1 MIDSDNLRTASLY
14 INNQLLSR
22 GLLRDGQSIDFADPG
37 RGEDLEETMGKI
49 MSVVND
55 LILRRDRDAEH
66 RESLSTTLRT
76 VRAEALR
83 QTSDIQRLH
92 EKHAET
98 QRKLNLGEAAEN
110 ALRTQLKAAE
120 ASVHKLKEEA
130 ARTKKLV
137 AETRSVCA
145 NEVRKR
151 DRQIDGLKKAVS
163 EAGRARGERKNP
175 GITTITITGDIGAE
189 RADDS
194 MLSTASDG
202 YDLRQET
209 NAFLAE
215 LAKGLSEENETL
227 LNLVRQTSDKLKE
240 MSGFEKGEAMAGH
253 GDGHAIALQTNC
265 QDLSNEIEAILEHLR
280 TILTNPSFVPIE
292 EVVVREEEI
301 NRLREGWVRMETR
314 WKEAVHLIDGWRRRM
329 ALSGRP
335 VNMEE
340 LKMGLRL
347 SPVRVK
353 DVEETSQGLGL
364 HLSTLEEEEEEQS
377 SIFHQVQSPSP
388 AESLHLVPAPE
399 YEEEEEEDASDSE
412 SSIFQDDVEI
422 DELDVSEPNVQ
433 ILQQSTMM
441 DSINDPPLP
450 PPPQISP
457 LKDNYSAGNRGA
469 TGNAL
474 KSRKRPG
481 DFTTIVEENTCDLIA
496 EAPPPPPHVVKPQQ
510 SPQKRMRPS
519 PREAQEPAR
528 PISVALSD
536 SASSLESVLL
546 VKPTERPVSQASS
559 RTTQASRV
567 KAQPPKESPS
577 RQAATH
583 SSRSSATSTKSRQQ
597 QDENRQPSADMPPP
611 PKPALSNK
619 QETEASQRLPRRTPS
634 KLPLPRNNAPL
645 PPPQQSPL
653 TMATIAAKLAAS
665 EREADAA
672 RVRAKLKAARLGKR
686 TSLAPSNAS
695 TATSGISSRTCSGE
709 SYPGDPSKKE
719 LSASRESQ
727 DENGLDGGA
736 SVHPGSQGED
746 QPVLQQSTEEKEKPR
761 KRERRASKVA
771 SRRRSTLNP
780 WELQS
785 LIAGDVNVPPSPA
798 R

>member
-83 QTSDIQRLH
+83 QTNDIQRLH

-314 WKEAVHLIDGWRRRM
+314 WKEAVHLIDG
-329 ALSGRP
+329 
-335 VNMEE
+335 
-340 LKMGLRL
+340 
-347 SPVRVK
+347 
-353 DVEETSQGLGL
+353 
-364 HLSTLEEEEEEQS
+364 
-377 SIFHQVQSPSP
+377 
-388 AESLHLVPAPE
+388 
-399 YEEEEEEDASDSE
+399 
-412 SSIFQDDVEI
+412 
-422 DELDVSEPNVQ
+422 
-433 ILQQSTMM
+433 
-441 DSINDPPLP
+441 
-450 PPPQISP
+450 
-457 LKDNYSAGNRGA
+457 
-469 TGNAL
+469 
-474 KSRKRPG
+474 
-481 DFTTIVEENTCDLIA
+481 
-496 EAPPPPPHVVKPQQ
+496 
-510 SPQKRMRPS
+510 
-519 PREAQEPAR
+519 
-528 PISVALSD
+528 
-536 SASSLESVLL
+536 
-546 VKPTERPVSQASS
+546 
-559 RTTQASRV
+559 
-567 KAQPPKESPS
+567 
-577 RQAATH
+577 
-583 SSRSSATSTKSRQQ
+583 
-597 QDENRQPSADMPPP
+597 
-611 PKPALSNK
+611 
-619 QETEASQRLPRRTPS
+619 
-634 KLPLPRNNAPL
+634 
-645 PPPQQSPL
+645 
-653 TMATIAAKLAAS
+653 
-665 EREADAA
+665 
-672 RVRAKLKAARLGKR
+672 
-686 TSLAPSNAS
+686 
-695 TATSGISSRTCSGE
+695 
-709 SYPGDPSKKE
+709 
-719 LSASRESQ
+719 
-727 DENGLDGGA
+727 
-736 SVHPGSQGED
+736 
-746 QPVLQQSTEEKEKPR
+746 
-761 KRERRASKVA
+761 
-771 SRRRSTLNP
+771 
-780 WELQS
+780 
-785 LIAGDVNVPPSPA
+785 
-798 R
+798 

>member
-1 MIDSDNLRTASLY
+1 M
-14 INNQLLSR
+14 
-22 GLLRDGQSIDFADPG
+22 
-37 RGEDLEETMGKI
+37 
-49 MSVVND
+49 
-55 LILRRDRDAEH
+55 
-66 RESLSTTLRT
+66 
-76 VRAEALR
+76 RAEALR
-83 QTSDIQRLH
+83 QTNDIQRLQD
-92 EKHAET
+92 KHAEA
-98 QRKLNLGEAAEN
+98 QRRLNLGEATEN

-137 AETRSVCA
+137 AETRSACA

-163 EAGRARGERKNP
+163 EAGRARGERRNP
-175 GITTITITGDIGAE
+175 GITTITITGEIGAE
-189 RADDS
+189 RADES
-194 MLSTASDG
+194 MVSTHSDA

-227 LNLVRQTSDKLKE
+227 LTLVRQTTDKLKE
-240 MSGFEKGEAMAGH
+240 MSGFDKGDATGAH
-253 GDGHAIALQTNC
+253 GDGYAVAVQNSC

-301 NRLREGWVRMETR
+301 NRLREGWERMETR

-364 HLSTLEEEEEEQS
+364 RLSTLEEEEEQS
-377 SIFHQVQSPSP
+377 SVFQQVQSPSP

-399 YEEEEEEDASDSE
+399 YEEQEEEEDISDSE

-441 DSINDPPLP
+441 DSMNEPPLP

-457 LKDNYSAGNRGA
+457 LKDNYSAGNRGTA
-469 TGNAL
+469 GNAL

-481 DFTTIVEENTCDLIA
+481 DFTTIVEENTCDLVA
-496 EAPPPPPHVVKPQQ
+496 EAPAPPPHVVKPQQ

-519 PREAQEPAR
+519 PREAKEPAR
-528 PISVALSD
+528 PAPDALSD

-546 VKPTERPVSQASS
+546 VKPGERPVSQASS
-559 RTTQASRV
+559 RTTHASRA
-567 KAQPPKESPS
+567 KAQPAKETPA
-577 RQAATH
+577 RQAPAQ
-583 SSRSSATSTKSRQQ
+583 SSRSSARSTKSRQQ
-597 QDENRQPSADMPPP
+597 QDENRHPSTDMPPP

-619 QETEASQRLPRRTPS
+619 QEAEASQRLPRRTPS
-634 KLPLPRNNAPL
+634 KLPLPRPNAPL

-727 DENGLDGGA
+727 DENGQDGGA
-736 SVHPGSQGED
+736 SVHPGAGSQGED
-746 QPVLQQSTEEKEKPR
+746 DGLAPQQSTEEKEKPR

-785 LIAGDVNVPPSPA
+785 LIAGDVNVPASPT